1 MSYTIDTSIN
11 EEINF
16 APANEVEEVL
26 QNIKMILITPK
37 YSVPLERNF
46 GTSQSYID
54 KPMNVAKTML
64 IAEIYNAIEEYEDR
78 VEILNI
84 TFNEQS
90 DIGKLIPIVEVS
102 IK

>member
-11 EEINF
+11 EDINF
-16 APANEVEEVL
+16 APANEVEEIL

-37 YSVPLERNF
+37 YSVPLDRNF

-54 KPMNVAKTML
+54 KPINIAKAMI
-64 IAEIYNAIEEYEDR
+64 IAEIYNAIEEFEDR
-78 VEILNI
+78 VEIVNI
-84 TFNEQS
+84 DFKEQGE
-90 DIGKLIPIVEVS
+90 IGKLIPILEVS